1 MEIPWLEINDS
12 NSLLYNRNPLN
23 NFKIISQDKRAVRL
37 VGFENSKVI
46 GSLYFQTKIFFL
58 FLKGEYWLYSGKQKD
73 R

>member
-46 GSLYFQTKIFFL
+46 GSFYF
-58 FLKGEYWLYSGKQKD
+58 
-73 R
+73 